1 MYKILKKKPL
11 SDTVKLMKIKAPL
24 VAKKAK
30 PGQFIILRIDE
41 TGERIPLTI
50 AGYERKEGSIT
61 IIFMEV
67 GKTTKQ
73 LGSMEEGDKIL
84 NFAGPLGIPSEIE
97 KYGTVVCIGGGVG
110 IAPLYPII
118 RALKNAGN
126 KVISILGARNKD
138 LLMLEKEIAED
149 SDELLIATDDGSK
162 GHKGFVSGV
171 LQKLIDEDTDI
182 DVVWAIGP
190 VIMMKVIADLTR
202 KYDIKTVVSLNPI
215 MVDGTG
221 MCGGC
226 RVTVGD
232 ETKFACVD
240 GPEFD
245 GHKVDFDNLMLR
257 NKRFVDEEKH
267 SCKLAGVDV

>member
-1 MYKILKKKPL
+1 MYEILQKKVL
-11 SDTVKLMKIKAPL
+11 SDTVKLMKIKAPM
-24 VAKKAK
+24 VAKNAK
-30 PGQFIILRIDE
+30 PGQFIILRINE

-50 AGYERKEGSIT
+50 ADFDRKNGTIT

-67 GKTTKQ
+67 GKTTKELGQ
-73 LGSMEEGDKIL
+73 LEKGDKIL
-84 NFAGPLGIPSEIE
+84 NFAGPLGVASEIE

-118 RALKNAGN
+118 RALNEAGN
-126 KVISILGARNKD
+126 KVITILGARNEK
-138 LLMLEKEIAED
+138 LLMLEKEIEKH
-149 SDELLIATDDGSK
+149 SDQLLIATDDGSK
-162 GHKGFVSGV
+162 GHKGFVSDV
-171 LQKLIDEDTDI
+171 LQKLIDEGTNIDI
-182 DVVWAIGP
+182 VWAIGP
-190 VIMMKVIADLTR
+190 VIMMKVVSDLTR
-202 KYDIKTVVSLNPI
+202 KYDLKTIVSLNPI

-226 RVTVGD
+226 RVTIGN

-257 NKRFVDEEKH
+257 NRRFVCEEDH
-267 SCKLAGVDV
+267 ACKLAGVE